1 MNKGRERRSKKERQM
16 AAMSARVTVRS
27 EEEMSNV
34 SNTGIDI
41 ERQGNVRDR

>member
-1 MNKGRERRSKKERQM
+1 MNKGRERRSEKERQM
-16 AAMSARVTVRS
+16 AAMSARVAVRS

-41 ERQGNVRDR
+41 SKTGQCEG